1 MRIAT
6 IIALG
11 LALLMGTARDGSAC
25 SRARPVPTSQ
35 ALVREASLIMLV
47 RAMPTRLSNMVE
59 FLVIETIKGESIG
72 SSIVLEGTLV
82 ARGDYNDSPFPY
94 TFVRAQ
100 GRSGNCFAKTY
111 CAGAFYMLL
120 LKRTSDV
127 AHSAL
132 LSSAPAFT
140 PYWEAL
146 APTNEQVQG
155 PDDRWSK
162 WVRRRVQSTR

>member
-100 GRSGNCFAKTY
+100 GAKRQLLRQDVLRGRVLHAALEENERRRAQRAVVLRAGVHAVLGGVGADERTG
-111 CAGAFYMLL
+111 AGA
-120 LKRTSDV
+120 
-127 AHSAL
+127 
-132 LSSAPAFT
+132 
-140 PYWEAL
+140 
-146 APTNEQVQG
+146 
-155 PDDRWSK
+155 
-162 WVRRRVQSTR
+162 

>member
-11 LALLMGTARDGSAC
+11 LSLLMGTARDGSAC
-25 SRARPVPTSQ
+25 SRVPLPTPE
-35 ALVREASLIMLV
+35 ALVREASLIVLA
-47 RAMPTRLSNMVE
+47 RATPARLSNMVE

-94 TFVRAQ
+94 SFVRAQ

-127 AHSAL
+127 AHGAL

-162 WVRRRVQSTR
+162 WVRQRVQSAR